1 MRVPKQLRDGHT
13 DDAVVRQIED
23 ESASAITV
31 DFGPDAADMSIDV
44 VDETVIVVTNDR
56 QFEFDLPTG
65 ANDVSVR
72 NGVLTISE

>member
-23 ESASAITV
+23 EGASAITV

-65 ANDVSVR
+65 ANDVTVK

>member
-23 ESASAITV
+23 NGASAITV
-31 DFGPDAADMSIDV
+31 DFGPAAADMSIDII
-44 VDETVIVVTNDR
+44 DETVIVVTNDR
-56 QFEFDLPTG
+56 QFEFDLPAG
-65 ANDVSVR
+65 ADDVTVK

>member
-23 ESASAITV
+23 DGASAITV
-31 DFGPDAADMSIDV
+31 DFGPDAADMSIDI
-44 VDETVIVVTNDR
+44 VDDTVIVVTSDR
-56 QFEFDLPTG
+56 QFEFDLPDG
-65 ANDVSVR
+65 ASDVTVK

>member
-13 DDAVVRQIED
+13 EDAVVRQIED
-23 ESASAITV
+23 DGGSTIMV

-56 QFEFDLPTG
+56 QFEFDLPAG
-65 ANDVSVR
+65 ANEVTVN